1 MSQEAHNTEAL
12 QKLTARLVATHPV
25 GRKLMLIGG
34 FRYRF
39 LNNSVRTSDDIDY
52 HWSGEFE
59 QKQADLVSFLN
70 RVVVPE
76 ARRLMDYDGSASPHH
91 GPDTESPA
99 VRIVDL
105 AFWRTGV
112 ANSRIEIPVEITR
125 IMCADAVNIRTVEGT
140 IYSTASDADMI
151 ESKVLAVLN
160 RTVLRHRDLVDLFL
174 FRDQLR
180 PDSKQRLAAK
190 MQALGISSGQALKRL
205 SDLHARE
212 DYHGR
217 ATQAVID
224 SQVDSPAAA
233 QLNDAGG
240 GKLVMTSV
248 LGLLDEI
255 VEVRD
260 ESS

>member
-1 MSQEAHNTEAL
+1 MSHVAHNHEAL

-76 ARRLMDYDGSASPHH
+76 ARRLMGYDGTAAPRH
-91 GPDTESPA
+91 GPDAESPA
-99 VRIVDL
+99 VRIIDL
-105 AFWRTGV
+105 AFWHTGV
-112 ANSRIEIPVEITR
+112 ANSRIEIPIEITR

-180 PDSKQRLAAK
+180 PDSRRRIAAK
-190 MQALGISSGQALKRL
+190 MQALGIMRDQASNRL
-205 SDLHARE
+205 RDLHTHV

-217 ATQAVID
+217 ATQAVINAQID
-224 SQVDSPAAA
+224 PPAAA
-233 QLNDAGG
+233 QLNDVGG
-240 GKLVMTSV
+240 GKLVMDSV
-248 LGLLDEI
+248 LVLLDAI

-260 ESS
+260 ENV

>member
-1 MSQEAHNTEAL
+1 
-12 QKLTARLVATHPV
+12 
-25 GRKLMLIGG
+25 MLRESVDCGHVD
-34 FRYRF
+34 RY
-39 LNNSVRTSDDIDY
+39 S
-52 HWSGEFE
+52 
-59 QKQADLVSFLN
+59 SFSCLN

-76 ARRLMDYDGSASPHH
+76 ARRLMHYDGTAAPHH
-91 GPDTESPA
+91 GPDAESPA

-112 ANSRIEIPVEITR
+112 ANSRIEIPIEITR
-125 IMCADAVNIRTVEGT
+125 IMCADVVNIRTVEGT

-160 RTVLRHRDLVDLFL
+160 RSVLRHRDLVDLFL

-180 PDSKQRLAAK
+180 PDSRQRVAAK
-190 MQALGISSGQALKRL
+190 MQALGISSEQALKRL
-205 SDLHARE
+205 NDLHAHE

-217 ATQAVID
+217 AIQAVVD
-224 SQVDSPAAA
+224 SQIDSPAAA

-240 GKLVMTSV
+240 GAIV
-248 LGLLDEI
+248 LASALALLNEI

-260 ESS
+260 ESV